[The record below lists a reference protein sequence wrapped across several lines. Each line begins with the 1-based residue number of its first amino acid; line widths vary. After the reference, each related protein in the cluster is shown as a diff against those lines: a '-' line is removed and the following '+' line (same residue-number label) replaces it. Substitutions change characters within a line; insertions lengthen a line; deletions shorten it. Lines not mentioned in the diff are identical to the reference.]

1 MARTLRTSDNGAGHN
16 SSGMIDGSALKRFV
30 QRVGNLMQKQKDL
43 AEDIKEVCGECDEA
57 GVASKKEVRRRARES
72 LMDPE
77 ILRAQLERDDALR
90 HALGWLA
97 DTPLGVAAVEAAAE
111 PARTERPR
119 RNKVVPIAGAIAKAQ
134 EHLRGDEHPGEEVLT
149 LGAAPAPYEDEL
161 TRD

>member
-1 MARTLRTSDNGAGHN
+1 MARTLRTGDNGAGHN
-16 SSGMIDGSALKRFV
+16 SSGMIDGDALKRFV
-30 QRVGNLMQKQKDL
+30 ERVASLMKEQKDL

-90 HALGWLA
+90 HALGWFV
-97 DTPLGVAAVEAAAE
+97 DTPLGAAAVEAAAA
-111 PARTERPR
+111 PARTR
-119 RNKVVPIAGAIAKAQ
+119 RRLQGDALPVEEAIAKAQ
-134 EHLRGDEHPGEEVLT
+134 THLNGEP
-149 LGAAPAPYEDEL
+149 PANEDEL